1 MWLALLLFVAAKPAE
16 SQHRKFLQKFPIA
29 PSKPPTTPL
38 GDLSSL
44 RVRTLL
50 SSSVLTPG
58 LEIPLISRLTVHVP
72 HLHMQAEQAPPL
84 SSNRRMLQDDPIA
97 DAQAIGGA
105 LGKLVHQAGTA
116 LVKAITGAQ
125 TPAAGPAAA
134 LTPAFP
140 PMSAPL
146 ARPAPSS
153 MPAEAAAQAPL
164 PAATTTAAPAFAPAF
179 APASAP
185 ASGPASESSSGA
197 RMWAEL
203 ADRTAAAAGSTQALY
218 AVQVR
223 YAFCL

>member
-16 SQHRKFLQKFPIA
+16 SQHRKFLQKSPVA

-58 LEIPLISRLTVHVP
+58 LEIPLVSRLTIHVP
-72 HLHMQAEQAPPL
+72 HLHMQAEQAPL
-84 SSNRRMLQDDPIA
+84 FSSNRHMLQEDPIA

-105 LGKLVHQAGTA
+105 LGKLVHQAGTV
-116 LVKAITGAQ
+116 LVNAITGAQ

-134 LTPAFP
+134 LAPAFP

-146 ARPAPSS
+146 PRPAPSS
-153 MPAEAAAQAPL
+153 MPAEAAQAPL
-164 PAATTTAAPAFAPAF
+164 PAATTTAAPTL

-185 ASGPASESSSGA
+185 TSAPAAESSSGA

-203 ADRTAAAAGSTQALY
+203 ADRIAAAAGSTQALY